1 MFFTYHPFM
10 NPSISPLRIL
20 LVEDDIDDCMFF
32 KDALTETGVN
42 TTLRMAISSTG
53 IIDLIGT
60 DPEKFPHMIF
70 LDLNMPLVS
79 GHECLEIIRSVPDL
93 DSIPIVIYSTSAIR
107 QEIESTFNGG
117 ANLYLQ
123 KPSSFQLLVTALK
136 KILQMDWKNYMKER
150 DRGNFVFKHLQSQR
164 AA

>member
-1 MFFTYHPFM
+1 M

-32 KDALTETGVN
+32 KDALAETGLN
-42 TTLRMAISSTG
+42 TVLQIAISSTG
-53 IIDLIGT
+53 ILKLIGS
-60 DPEKFPHMIF
+60 DPETLPHMIF

-79 GHECLEIIRSVPDL
+79 GHECLETIRNVSFL
-93 DSIPIVIYSTSAIR
+93 DSIPIIIYSTSAIR

-136 KILQMDWKNYMKER
+136 KIFQMDWSRNAKEKSR
-150 DRGNFVFKHLQSQR
+150 QNFVYKHSPLGQ